1 MEIKVERWATMKFV
15 IEEIKFALQDG
26 SVAGRNIASPEPL
39 NSFASGIMPFYL
51 LDGPSYCFMCSFYR
65 FLILVPRVICSSWPT
80 GAWKEDKVNLEKHDL
95 IVYVLRLRFS
105 LLNSTLFSFR
115 KILVL

>member
-15 IEEIKFALQDG
+15 IGEIKFVLEDESA
-26 SVAGRNIASPEPL
+26 VGRNIASPEPL

-65 FLILVPRVICSSWPT
+65 FLILFPRVICSSWPA
-80 GAWKEDKVNLEKHDL
+80 GAWKEDEVNLETHDF
-95 IVYVLRLRFS
+95 IVYVLGLRFS
-105 LLNSTLFSFR
+105 LLNSTLFSFT
-115 KILVL
+115 KILVV